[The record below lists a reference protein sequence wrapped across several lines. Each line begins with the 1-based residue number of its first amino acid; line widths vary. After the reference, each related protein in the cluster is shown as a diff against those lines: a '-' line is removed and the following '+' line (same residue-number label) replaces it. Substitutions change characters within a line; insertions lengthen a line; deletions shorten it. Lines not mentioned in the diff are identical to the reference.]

1 VLYSFSPG
9 LEFLDLARLVAG
21 EHDDVDAA
29 SAQCSRRFDRP
40 PLTRKCPSWIVA
52 HSQPQ
57 PLPRSMRRAYLVHI
71 APINGIRNCCQAGLG
86 RANNICRRAPNNSFR
101 PNLVVPRPASDSPK
115 QSFTKLG
122 RRLQSAQRG
131 NLSLYDAVSDLSQ

>member
-40 PLTRKCPSWIVA
+40 RWNASPNSACHFRLT
-52 HSQPQ
+52 
-57 PLPRSMRRAYLVHI
+57 Y
-71 APINGIRNCCQAGLG
+71 
-86 RANNICRRAPNNSFR
+86 
-101 PNLVVPRPASDSPK
+101 
-115 QSFTKLG
+115 
-122 RRLQSAQRG
+122 
-131 NLSLYDAVSDLSQ
+131 